1 MKITFS
7 KLSGAGNDFIIIDN
21 RDLSIHL
28 TPFQIKKLCTRRTGV
43 GADGLIFIEP
53 SSTYSFSMKYHNADG
68 FLGSMCGNGARC
80 AVYFAH
86 TIGITASAEKAYTF
100 EANRNCYNAWI
111 TGTETVKV
119 RMLPPKDFRN
129 NIKIEGLI
137 CHFVDTGSPHVLVY
151 TSNIENVKVTE
162 TGRTIRHRTD
172 IFPEGTNV
180 NFIEITSPETLT
192 IRTFERGV
200 EDETLACGT
209 GAVAS
214 ALMSY
219 RIGKISNT
227 TVQIKVK
234 SGDTLQVQF
243 SENMDTVL
251 LTGPAKII
259 FTGSF
264 TIE

>member
-21 RDLSIHL
+21 RDLSLHL
-28 TPFQIKKLCTRRTGV
+28 TPLQIKALCTRRTGI

-53 SSTYSFSMKYHNADG
+53 SSTYAFSMKYHNADG

-86 TIGITASAEKAYTF
+86 TIGIAASSEKAYKF
-100 EANRNCYNAWI
+100 EANGNRYDAWI
-111 TGTETVKV
+111 TGTNTVKV

-129 NIKIEGLI
+129 NIEIEGLI

-151 TSNIENVKVTE
+151 TSDIENVKVTE
-162 TGRTIRHRTD
+162 TGPIIRHRTD
-172 IFPEGTNV
+172 IFSEGANV

-209 GAVAS
+209 GAVAT

-219 RIGKISNT
+219 RIGKIRSKI
-227 TVQIKVK
+227 VQIKVK

-243 SENMDTVL
+243 NENMDTVF

-259 FTGSF
+259 FDGSC